1 MNKLLERNKAIKS
14 QINCYVKKTPHH
26 MSFSVIN
33 MPPPAYFS
41 KSSGEETSKEPLT
54 SKPSE
59 KPKQFKINR
68 RRGSLHF

>member
-41 KSSGEETSKEPLT
+41 KSSG
-54 SKPSE
+54 
-59 KPKQFKINR
+59 
-68 RRGSLHF
+68 